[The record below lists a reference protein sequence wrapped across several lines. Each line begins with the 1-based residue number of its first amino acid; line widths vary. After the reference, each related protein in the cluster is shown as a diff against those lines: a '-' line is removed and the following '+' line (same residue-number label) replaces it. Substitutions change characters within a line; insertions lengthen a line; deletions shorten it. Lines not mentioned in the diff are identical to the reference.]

1 MRALSSRPFCPC
13 KGQPGKLVVISRRV
27 QGHDPAINIDRIV
40 AWLEER
46 PRATTRT
53 SRFAALAP
61 VHDLPAETPA
71 V

>member
-1 MRALSSRPFCPC
+1 MRLHTIGLVALLASVLLVVSRPAAA
-13 KGQPGKLVVISRRV
+13 QQL
-27 QGHDPAINIDRIV
+27 V
-40 AWLEER
+40 AWLEEQ
-46 PRATTRT
+46 PRTTTRT